1 MTKKPDNA
9 AIHESQR
16 RQLAGPISSID
27 WGSSSYI
34 KQSNKMYAIQVTMQ
48 SCLDAGA
55 PPDLLRQLIAMY
67 RRHYVG
73 DEQMQSFINDAE
85 VRYITSQEGYT
96 P

>member
-1 MTKKPDNA
+1 MSKKPDNA

-16 RQLAGPISSID
+16 RIIAGS
-27 WGSSSYI
+27 WGGQQHL
-34 KQSNKMYAIQVTMQ
+34 KQSNDVYSMQVTMQ

-67 RRHYVG
+67 RRHYAG
-73 DEQMQSFINDAE
+73 DKQMQVIINDVE
-85 VRYITSQEGYT
+85 FRYITSLEGET